1 MKERVARERERWSNA
16 VPSRVGNQV
25 RMAGTDDA
33 PDLFERDCHK
43 CQADLNWAGVRCEC
57 KSKRLYCLRCVK
69 ECNCNPH
76 RSTVF
81 YRHTI
86 EELDAKCARL
96 EELAKPSGNLA
107 SSVVVVPAPPPGFSG
122 SGAGSCMSLHCS
134 LVTSPGL
141 AVK

>member
-1 MKERVARERERWSNA
+1 MTACFVYRPAHCATVAAVMKERVARERERWSNA

-33 PDLFERDCHK
+33 PDLFERDCYK

-96 EELAKPSGNLA
+96 ETLAKE
-107 SSVVVVPAPPPGFSG
+107 
-122 SGAGSCMSLHCS
+122 AGG
-134 LVTSPGL
+134 V
-141 AVK
+141 ADRAAAQVRR